1 MDAIKRK
8 VQVTFQPH
16 LLTKANNQNEWYGDH
31 DDDVDGTEPALKK
44 ITVKK
49 SMRLID
55 VSFHDFETIIS

>member
-31 DDDVDGTEPALKK
+31 DDDDVDGTEPALKK
-44 ITVKK
+44 FTVKNPC
-49 SMRLID
+49 D
-55 VSFHDFETIIS
+55 